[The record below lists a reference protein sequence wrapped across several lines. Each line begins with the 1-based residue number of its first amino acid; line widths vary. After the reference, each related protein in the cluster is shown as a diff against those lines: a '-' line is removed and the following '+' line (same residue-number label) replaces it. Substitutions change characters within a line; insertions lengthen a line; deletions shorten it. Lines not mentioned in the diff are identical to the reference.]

1 MTTAEGGDNWTGPGP
16 TARLVAL
23 QGVAPDPAVHVIFRS
38 TRRGDGSL
46 TECYLFPGEL
56 QPLAPDT
63 LDTWLNS
70 RLATVDRLA
79 VAVLVI
85 RETLDNSGMVQCTIE
100 RRRGSAEGPYCG
112 DPVRVDFAGAATA
125 VRLYRSHPDGNLTE
139 ITPNA
144 DTDISAPRLRSAT
157 QFAGDRKALQSRFDP
172 TVAILDSREPTLFE
186 DMIGLS
192 SIAHVRTSDGRTIG
206 CGIGWF
212 GDMAFVLEADFP
224 RFSTPLDLP
233 DKDQAAVDTA
243 LRDNDLVRGETRR
256 DHGGFA
262 VTARRR
268 GSNALYLVRPT
279 VDGAQFEP
287 HVPSREVAGPDQ
299 QRWIHYI
306 ETYEG
311 LTVLDV
317 WRDGTS
323 DAVIVLT
330 GDLSGQIWRHHI
342 DIDGVETWRQTG
354 DEAAIGAVHREQ
366 LFPGTLADTD
376 STPAEAGATPPPL
389 SQSRAKR

>member
-1 MTTAEGGDNWTGPGP
+1 MTTAEDGENWTGPGL
-16 TARLVAL
+16 TARFAAL

-46 TECYLFPGEL
+46 TEGYLVPGEL
-56 QPLAPDT
+56 QPLAADT
-63 LDTWLNS
+63 LGTWLNS
-70 RLATVDRLA
+70 CLATVDRLA

-85 RETLDNSGMVQCTIE
+85 RETLDNSGMIQCTIE

-112 DPVRVDFAGAATA
+112 DPVRIDFAGAATA
-125 VRLYRSHPDGNLTE
+125 VRLYRSDPDGILTE
-139 ITPNA
+139 ITP
-144 DTDISAPRLRSAT
+144 DTNITAPRLRSAT
-157 QFAGDRKALQSRFDP
+157 QFAGDRRALQSRFGP
-172 TVAILDSREPTLFE
+172 TLAILDSREPTLFE

-192 SIAHVRTSDGRTIG
+192 SIAHVRTPDGRTIG

-224 RFSTPLDLP
+224 RFSIPLELG
-233 DKDQAAVDTA
+233 DKDEAAVVTT
-243 LRDNDLVRGETRR
+243 LRDNDLIRGETRR
-256 DHGGFA
+256 DHNGIA
-262 VTARRR
+262 VVARRR
-268 GSNALYLVRPT
+268 GSNALYLVRPAI
-279 VDGAQFEP
+279 DGAQFEP

-317 WRDGTS
+317 WQDGTS

-330 GDLSGQIWRHHI
+330 GDLSGQTWRHHI

-354 DEAAIGAVHREQ
+354 NEAAIGAVHREQ

-376 STPAEAGATPPPL
+376 GTSAESGAPPPL
-389 SQSRAKR
+389 SQSRGKR